1 MNLRSANSL
10 GPADLPPPP
19 PHLLFEIVLPNGRCS
34 PATEEALKKA
44 IRQARTNERRLS
56 RIAREEKADELQRNL
71 LDRRIAARFLR
82 ELAEMDRDSRRVP
95 LLLRSKVRREPPER
109 DTSNVKKRVRSTS
122 NRAANPTPMLAASSW
137 AVDDAGFRGVHYDQ
151 NYVGRSSP
159 EFYRGIAKHRW
170 EYEARHEAVIRDEE
184 GIPCI
189 VSNLGQDVDEIG
201 VAWQAIEDATTRK
214 NGKVQIRIIVAFDA
228 DANDAENKA
237 ALEHFCKN
245 VLGALGLGYSA
256 VMHNPSEEGDQRNKH
271 AHILTHLR
279 PVERV
284 DPYCWAF
291 SDEVRGE
298 LDGKNGVQM
307 LRHLWAHSM
316 SEAADRFGRDMQYTG
331 LGYGARGLDLEP
343 GEHLGEARSSMVR
356 RGQTVFADERNQI
369 KRSSNIA
376 KTRLRDIQRKID
388 ALTELRGSILRARES
403 ERNVNAVA
411 PAPLRSSQMP
421 ASAPKVLI
429 ASSKSDNITTPLRV
443 SEPATA
449 LKSRRLS
456 TAIRREGLPTLT
468 RSAAPIPPA
477 ARNVAHHEVQATN
490 HPNFTPLV
498 LSQAGLLSVQP
509 PPSLQSSN
517 AVSSPEPRQ
526 TSKLSASSNLGASL
540 TNRKVLLKAQAP
552 GNLSVSP
559 RLKSSKLAGSD
570 LTSTNGLPLRPADPN
585 VVASSG
591 AADAN
596 IALLT
601 TDDQASSTPP
611 RSPLKLASRVA
622 STLDPLAKE
631 LDTML
636 SAISQHREAARRR
649 ATAIRQ
655 LRQRALQNQQ
665 RRTVLSEELPDRE
678 WFEANPL
685 TALNDETATADRK
698 TIDELRKSDIY
709 IADTGDGILDIDP
722 QGMALIGVTDEWRLR
737 PNVQVA
743 LREIRTEQQHVMGAL
758 LLEAQVRPLDFS
770 KYRYQPWPKDLEPKV
785 LVRLERWSTHWGF
798 DHDMFRI
805 EQHVGRA
812 HREAERKARLHTIY
826 PARRITVI
834 ADVSNA
840 PTPDRAP
847 VVPAFEKFTGRP
859 TPALLSFLRFVGNR
873 PAAVGF
879 DDNHHIIAG
888 ADVPPEIQTILAAWQ
903 ADRRVASLVVETRR
917 RSRKAGH
924 AVLPPSIKIAL
935 EVDRKQDGPTGR
947 APGDRARDPFQ

>member
-19 PHLLFEIVLPNGRCS
+19 PHLLFDIVLPNGRCS

-56 RIAREEKADELQRNL
+56 RIARQEKADKLQRNL

-95 LLLRSKVRREPPER
+95 LLLRSKVRREPPKR

-122 NRAANPTPMLAASSW
+122 NRAANSTPSLTVSSW
-137 AVDDAGFRGVHYDQ
+137 TVDNAGFRGVHYDQ
-151 NYVGRSSP
+151 SYVGRSSP
-159 EFYRGIAKHRW
+159 KFYRGIAKHRW
-170 EYEARHEAVIRDEE
+170 EYEARDEAVIRDEE
-184 GIPCI
+184 SIPYI

-228 DANDAENKA
+228 DATDGENKA

-279 PVERV
+279 PVERI

-298 LDGKNGVQM
+298 IDGNNGVQM

-343 GEHLGEARSSMVR
+343 GEHLGEARSAMVR

-388 ALTELRGSILRARES
+388 ALTELRESILRAKDS
-403 ERNVNAVA
+403 ERNLSAAA
-411 PAPLRSSQMP
+411 PAPLRTSQMP

-429 ASSKSDNITTPLRV
+429 ACNKDDNIRKPLRV
-443 SEPATA
+443 SEPATVFEP
-449 LKSRRLS
+449 RRLN
-456 TAIRREGLPTLT
+456 TAVRREGFPTRL
-468 RSAAPIPPA
+468 RSSNPIPPA
-477 ARNVAHHEVQATN
+477 SRNVSHREMHETN
-490 HPNFTPLV
+490 RPKFTPLV
-498 LSQAGLLSVQP
+498 SSQAGLLSVQSS
-509 PPSLQSSN
+509 PSLQFSN
-517 AVSSPEPRQ
+517 AVSSPESRQ
-526 TSKLSASSNLGASL
+526 ASKLSASSDLGASL
-540 TNRKVLLKAQAP
+540 TNRKVLLKAQTP

-559 RLKSSKLAGSD
+559 RLKLSKLAESD

-585 VVASSG
+585 VLASSG

-601 TDDQASSTPP
+601 TVDQASSTSP
-611 RSPLKLASRVA
+611 RFPLKVA
-622 STLDPLAKE
+622 SSVVSTPDPLAKE
-631 LDTML
+631 LETML
-636 SAISQHREAARRR
+636 SAISEHREAARRR
-649 ATAIRQ
+649 AIAIRQ
-655 LRQRALQNQQ
+655 LKQRALQNQQ
-665 RRTVLSEELPDRE
+665 RRTVLPEELPDRE

-685 TALNDETATADRK
+685 TAFNDETVTADRK
-698 TIDELRKSDIY
+698 TIDELRKGDIY

-722 QGMALIGVTDEWRLR
+722 QGMALIGVTDEWLLR
-737 PNVQVA
+737 PNVQNA
-743 LREIRTEQQHVMGAL
+743 LREIRTEQQHVMSAL

-805 EQHVGRA
+805 EQYVGRA
-812 HREAERKARLHTIY
+812 HREAERKARAHTIY

-834 ADVSNA
+834 ADVSDA
-840 PTPDRAP
+840 PTLDKAP
-847 VVPAFEKFTGRP
+847 AVPAFDKTTGRP
-859 TPALLSFLRFVGNR
+859 TPALLSFLQFVGNR
-873 PAAVGF
+873 PAAIGF
-879 DDNHHIIAG
+879 DDNHRITAR
-888 ADVPPEIQTILAAWQ
+888 ADVPPEIQTLLGAWH

-917 RSRKAGH
+917 RSREAGH
-924 AVLPPSIKIAL
+924 AVFPTSITVAL
-935 EVDRKQDGPTGR
+935 EVDRKQAGPTRR